1 MPSSSSASPAVA
13 LRRPGGSRTRGH
25 PGVALVIMLSA
36 QLMII
41 LDMTVVNIALPH
53 IQAGLH
59 FSAAGLS
66 WVLNAYTL
74 TFGGLL
80 LLGGRAGDI
89 LGRRR
94 MFLAGIALFT
104 VSSLAGGLATTAWW
118 LLTARALQGV
128 GGALASPAVLALVVG
143 SFPEGRER
151 TRALGIYSAVAMG
164 GASLGLVLGGVITEW
179 ASWRW
184 VLFIN
189 VPVGIAVIAITP
201 LFITESPRQPGRFD
215 VTGAVTSIAGMT
227 ALVYAFIRAA
237 SDGWSDRLTLAAFA
251 VAAVMLAAFLLTE
264 SRARQPITPLRLFT
278 SPARAGS
285 YLARLLLVAGMFGM
299 FFFLTQFVQDILGF
313 SPLAAGF
320 AFLPMTLTV
329 FAVSRAAPRLLPRFG
344 PTRLMLA
351 GMLPV
356 IGGMAW
362 LAQVSTQTT
371 YLGGVLGP
379 MLLIG
384 TGMGIVFVPLT
395 MVSLAGVAPADS
407 GAASSMV
414 NVTQQVGGSL
424 GLAILVTVFGTAY
437 RNAARHL
444 APGVSQASAA
454 RQLLVHGMSAA
465 FTVAVIF
472 DACVLL
478 VILLTSRTRP
488 APPVQAGTARPP
500 GPGRSARHGDRA
512 DREPGRERRARG
524 HDGGGAAVLP
534 GCVGQGIGGGG
545 HHGGALEQ
553 GQVKEDRVLADAAV
567 RRRGQ
572 HHVAPGHRRGCGQP
586 AQFRGELG
594 VGHRSRLQPALRP
607 GRVRQQAQVRGT
619 AADRRPQP
627 PGQQRPERHGARRLV
642 EGDDLPHPRA
652 VRRAER
658 GGHQRLRR

>member
-1 MPSSSSASPAVA
+1 MPSSSSAPAAVA
-13 LRRPGGSRTRGH
+13 LRRPGRSRPRGH
-25 PGVALVIMLSA
+25 RGLALVIMLSA

-41 LDMTVVNIALPH
+41 LDLTVVNIALPH
-53 IQAGLH
+53 IQTGLH

-151 TRALGIYSAVAMG
+151 TRALSIYSAVAMG

-184 VLFIN
+184 VLFVN
-189 VPVGIAVIAITP
+189 VPVGIAVLAVTP

-215 VTGAVTSIAGMT
+215 LTGAVTSIAGMT

-237 SDGWSDRLTLAAFA
+237 SDGWADRLTLAAFA
-251 VAAVMLAAFLLTE
+251 VAAVMLGAFLLTE

-329 FAVSRAAPRLLPRFG
+329 FGVSRAAPRLLPRFG
-344 PTRLMLA
+344 ATRLMVA

-362 LAQVSTQTT
+362 LAQVSAQTT

-384 TGMGIVFVPLT
+384 AGMGVVFVPLT

-414 NVTQQVGGSL
+414 NVMQQVGGSL

-444 APGVSQASAA
+444 GPAASRAGAA
-454 RQLLVHGMSAA
+454 HQLRIHGMSAA
-465 FTVAVIF
+465 FTVAAIF
-472 DACVLL
+472 DVCVLL
-478 VILLTSRTRP
+478 VILLTSRARP
-488 APPVQAGTARPP
+488 ARSQAEDRPAAA
-500 GPGRSARHGDRA
+500 GHRRSARHGDRA
-512 DREPGRERRARG
+512 DGKPGRERRARG
-524 HDGGGAAVLP
+524 HDGGGAAVAQ
-534 GCVGQGIGGGG
+534 GRVGQGIGRGG
-545 HHGGALEQ
+545 HHRRALEQ
-553 GQVKEDRVLADAAV
+553 GQVEEDRVLAGAAV

-572 HHVAPGHRRGCGQP
+572 HHVAAAHWRRGGQP
-586 AQFRGELG
+586 GELRGELG
-594 VGHRSRLQPALRP
+594 VGHRSGLQPAARP
-607 GRVRQQAQVRGT
+607 GHVRHQAEVRRAGRRPAAAARGT
-619 AADRRPQP
+619 AATRTARCPAPRRT
-627 PGQQRPERHGARRLV
+627 R
-642 EGDDLPHPRA
+642 
-652 VRRAER
+652 
-658 GGHQRLRR
+658 